1 MTRIGRGLVLACL
14 VPLSALAAATAA
26 AAGPPPSPPPPPT
39 PRRFVD
45 NLDVRCYQL
54 GELPPLNLPLTLK
67 HLDPVLEKLG
77 LVRQEVVLGAP
88 QQLCLPVFKNN
99 TPPPP
104 DTLPF
109 LRYVDWS
116 CYGITGEPVNL
127 PVHVTQLNP
136 LLAKLFGDGPVDVLL
151 LNPRQLCVPVM
162 KSKVPP
168 PPLEVQHLVQFLDVE
183 CFAVKGTQSVAGKT
197 LLLNHLN
204 PLFAG
209 LPEEKAAFLG
219 EGPTQL
225 CVPVA
230 KDGQVPPPDVLPYV
244 ESADVLCYA
253 MGGKSLAAKVTLTQ
267 LDPVLVAKKVQP
279 VTVTVGEPAKV
290 CVPVAKNGE
299 LPKGAP

>member
-1 MTRIGRGLVLACL
+1 MTRIGRGLALICL
-14 VPLSALAAATAA
+14 VLLPALAAATAA
-26 AAGPPPSPPPPPT
+26 AWGQPPS

-77 LVRQEVVLGAP
+77 LVIQQVVLGAP

-99 TPPPP
+99 TPPPA

-109 LRYVDWS
+109 TRYVDWS

-136 LLAKLFGDGPVDVLL
+136 VLAKLFGDAPVDALL

-168 PPLEVQHLVQFLDVE
+168 PPTEVRNLVQFLDVE
-183 CFAVKGTQSVAGKT
+183 CFAVKATQSVAGKT

-209 LPEEKAAFLG
+209 LPAEKAAFQG

-230 KDGQVPPPDVLPYV
+230 KEGQLPPPDVLPWV

-267 LDPVLVAKKVQP
+267 LDPVLIAKKVQP
-279 VTVTVGEPAKV
+279 VTVAVGEPAKL